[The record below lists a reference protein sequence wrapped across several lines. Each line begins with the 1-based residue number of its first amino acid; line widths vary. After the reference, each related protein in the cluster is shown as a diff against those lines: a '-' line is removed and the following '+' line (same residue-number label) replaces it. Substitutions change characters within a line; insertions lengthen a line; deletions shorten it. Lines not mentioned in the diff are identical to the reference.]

1 MGPDPSVPEPRKLDP
16 AAPWSALPMAPY
28 ETISSQAHWN
38 NPEMP
43 KAVFF
48 DMDGTL
54 VDSVDLHADSWART
68 FAHFGRYIPVEK
80 VRFQIGKGGD
90 QLLPHLLGQEDAD
103 ARGEVMAAYRADLF
117 KREYISR
124 VKPFP
129 GVPDLFR
136 HIRERGL
143 KIAIASSA
151 KADELK
157 VYKKIAGVEGL
168 TDLDTTSE
176 DAEKSKPHPDI
187 FQAALTKLGLSPLDV
202 VVVGDTHYDI
212 EAAAKAGMG
221 TIGML
226 CGGFPEVV
234 LRGAGAVAIYR
245 DPVHLLADYATSP
258 LACLE

>member
-1 MGPDPSVPEPRKLDP
+1 MRTRFP
-16 AAPWSALPMAPY
+16 
-28 ETISSQAHWN
+28 QAHWN
-38 NPEMP
+38 KPQVP

-68 FAHFGRYIPVEK
+68 FTHFGRYISVER

-103 ARGEVMAAYRADLF
+103 ARGEEMAAYRADLF

-157 VYKKIAGVEGL
+157 VYKKIAGVEEL
-168 TDLDTTSE
+168 TDVDTTSE

-187 FQAALTKLGLSPLDV
+187 FQAALTKLGLFPQDV

-226 CGGFPEVV
+226 CGGFPEDV

-245 DPVHLLADYATSP
+245 DPAHLLADYDTSP
-258 LACLE
+258 LGNSGS